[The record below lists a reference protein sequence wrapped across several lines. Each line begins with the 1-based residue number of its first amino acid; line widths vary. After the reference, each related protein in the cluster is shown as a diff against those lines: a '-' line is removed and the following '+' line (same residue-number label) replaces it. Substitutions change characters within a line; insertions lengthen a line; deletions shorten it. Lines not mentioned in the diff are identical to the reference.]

1 MFAMKYVYGKKSPSV
16 FPRGIFCGISEFG
29 AAEYTRGEKRS
40 RKVVAGRVSCAAA
53 GKDRDR
59 IGYRESG
66 RAAYRYGANQAIGFR
81 GLRGKVRK

>member
-1 MFAMKYVYGKKSPSV
+1 MFAMKYVYGKKSLSV
-16 FPRGIFCGISEFG
+16 FPRGTFG
-29 AAEYTRGEKRS
+29 GVSGSGVAEYTRGEKRS

-66 RAAYRYGANQAIGFR
+66 CAAYRYGANQAIGFR
-81 GLRGKVRK
+81 GLRGKMRK

>member
-1 MFAMKYVYGKKSPSV
+1 MFVGKIPL
-16 FPRGIFCGISEFG
+16 GYSERDFLRRIEIRSG
-29 AAEYTRGEKRS
+29 EYTRGEKRS

-66 RAAYRYGANQAIGFR
+66 CAAYRYGANQAIGFR
-81 GLRGKVRK
+81 GLRGKMRK